1 MFKIE
6 IPTARILCARI
17 DNIIILWDKIRKW
30 NEFLPEMHGQM
41 EFLATWS
48 GISWYSAYVSNTCEL
63 FN

>member
-17 DNIIILWDKIRKW
+17 DNIIILWDKIGKW
-30 NEFLPEMHGQM
+30 NEFLPEMHDQM
-41 EFLATWS
+41 EFLATWL
-48 GISWYSAYVSNTCEL
+48 GISWYSAYVSNTCET